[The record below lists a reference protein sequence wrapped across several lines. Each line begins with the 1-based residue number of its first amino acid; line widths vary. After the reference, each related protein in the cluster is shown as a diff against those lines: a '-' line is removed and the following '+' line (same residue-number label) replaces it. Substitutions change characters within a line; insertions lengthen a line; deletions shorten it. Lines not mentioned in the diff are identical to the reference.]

1 MTALTGRTIKST
13 YTDLLQ
19 VSNGGNGVDGTLRNV
34 SDGEGT
40 NSALQLSSTEAKVQG
55 DLTVTNDLTVNTIS
69 FSGTGGFLQADNDLS
84 DVASASTSRTNLGL
98 GSIATQAANSVAITG
113 GSISGITDL
122 ALADGGTGASTA
134 SAART
139 NLGLAIGTDVQA
151 YDAGLADIAGLAAT
165 DGNFV
170 VGDGANW
177 VAESGATARTS
188 LGLDTMA
195 TQAANSVAITGGSIS
210 GITDL
215 AVADG
220 GTGASTASAAR
231 TNLGVAIGVD
241 VQAYDAGLNDIAGL
255 AVTDGNF
262 VVGNGANWVAESG
275 ATART
280 SLGLGTLA
288 VENTSAV
295 PAMTYAGTQ
304 SLADNIVDQPKLQDY
319 SETVNAIGSTG
330 GGTQDIDLELGNVIT
345 ATVDTSANTF
355 TFSNPPASGSA
366 GSFTLILTNGGSQ
379 TVNWPAS
386 VDWAGGTSPTLT
398 AAGVD
403 VLTFVTTD
411 GGTTYYGFLAGAD
424 MK

>member
-55 DLTVTNDLTVNTIS
+55 DLTVTNDLTVNTLT
-69 FSGTGGFLQADNDLS
+69 FSGGSGFLQVNNDLS
-84 DVASASTSRTNLGL
+84 DVASASTS
-98 GSIATQAANSVAITG
+98 
-113 GSISGITDL
+113 
-122 ALADGGTGASTA
+122 
-134 SAART
+134 RT

-151 YDAGLADIAGLAAT
+151 YDAGLADIAGLAVT

-231 TNLGVAIGVD
+231 TNLGLG
-241 VQAYDAGLNDIAGL
+241 
-255 AVTDGNF
+255 TM
-262 VVGNGANWVAESG
+262 
-275 ATART
+275 ATAAAADY
-280 SLGLGTLA
+280 LA
-288 VENTSAV
+288 
-295 PAMTYAGTQ
+295 
-304 SLADNIVDQPKLQDY
+304 L
-319 SETVNAIGSTG
+319 
-330 GGTQDIDLELGNVIT
+330 
-345 ATVDTSANTF
+345 
-355 TFSNPPASGSA
+355 
-366 GSFTLILTNGGSQ
+366 
-379 TVNWPAS
+379 
-386 VDWAGGTSPTLT
+386 AGGTMTGDL
-398 AAGVD
+398 V
-403 VLTFVTTD
+403 
-411 GGTTYYGFLAGAD
+411 LAGDPDAALKAATKQYVD
-424 MK
+424 NNGGISAGKSIALAIVFGG

>member
-55 DLTVTNDLTVNTIS
+55 DLTVTNDLTVNTIT
-69 FSGTGGFLQADNDLS
+69 FSGGGSGFLQANNDLS
-84 DVASASTSRTNLGL
+84 DVASASTS
-98 GSIATQAANSVAITG
+98 
-113 GSISGITDL
+113 
-122 ALADGGTGASTA
+122 
-134 SAART
+134 RT

-151 YDAGLADIAGLAAT
+151 YDAGLNDIAGLAVT
-165 DGNFV
+165 DGNV
-170 VGDGANW
+170 IVGDGTNW

-220 GTGASTASAAR
+220 GTGASSASAAR
-231 TNLGVAIGVD
+231 TNLGLVIGSD
-241 VQAYDAGLNDIAGL
+241 VQAYDAGLSDIAGL

-262 VVGNGANWVAESG
+262 VVGDGANWVAESG